1 MTLYYIYVSYYLC
14 TLYSFFVLNKNIN
27 IVNSNIPLIMLVT
40 ASLPIFPTRKAYP
53 SYYKPSG

>member
-27 IVNSNIPLIMLVT
+27 IINSNIPLIMLDIVMLHHIPFNPK
-40 ASLPIFPTRKAYP
+40 SCGFVSI
-53 SYYKPSG
+53 